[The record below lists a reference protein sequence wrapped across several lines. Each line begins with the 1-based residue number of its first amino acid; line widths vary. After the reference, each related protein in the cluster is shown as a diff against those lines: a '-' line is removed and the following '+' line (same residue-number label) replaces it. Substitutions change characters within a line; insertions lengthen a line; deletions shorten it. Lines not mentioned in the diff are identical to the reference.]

1 MSSANTSAAALRL
14 SADVRFQPA
23 SDPAPP
29 AWNLAGGPAPRG
41 TSRALDTPPLTMSE
55 LKRQWGFKSAELSEE
70 LWRLEEM
77 NHVASAK
84 RERLRAAR
92 L

>member
-1 MSSANTSAAALRL
+1 
-14 SADVRFQPA
+14 
-23 SDPAPP
+23 
-29 AWNLAGGPAPRG
+29 
-41 TSRALDTPPLTMSE
+41 MSE
-55 LKRQWGFKSAELSEE
+55 LKRRWGFKSAELSEG
-70 LWRLEEM
+70 LRRLEEM